1 MFSNLKSHSGG
12 LAPGPREPDRRAG
25 AERAEG
31 RHRRDQETEPAVLP
45 DCRTLATATSGS
57 EHVRSAA
64 SAQKSPLSGDGSAPS
79 ASALRAGRG
88 RVLGGTRCSA
98 HLGQG
103 PQLRPR
109 ILPGVE
115 FEREG
120 VSAPVARAGGRGL
133 GVVRGAPRLAEVAGV
148 RVRRVPA
155 PLPCTACCPARSPH
169 PVPDPV
175 TPTPPGPTDGG
186 AAGGPGNVP
195 RGGSRPPLPTGFFR
209 PSSSLQTFPHR
220 ARIYVE
226 AFSTADG
233 LGQLH
238 SPKEQGNRKGPRTS
252 KCPPHSAAVGAAM
265 SKRSSAK
272 RIRLQ
277 RTTKKFS

>member
-31 RHRRDQETEPAVLP
+31 CHRRDQETEPAVLP
-45 DCRTLATATSGS
+45 DCWTLATATSGS

-88 RVLGGTRCSA
+88 TGRSA

-109 ILPGVE
+109 IPPGVE

-155 PLPCTACCPARSPH
+155 PLPCTACCPARSPVPRPRSGH
-169 PVPDPV
+169 PH
-175 TPTPPGPTDGG
+175 PPGSHRR
-186 AAGGPGNVP
+186 
-195 RGGSRPPLPTGFFR
+195 RGGGRTWKRP
-209 PSSSLQTFPHR
+209 
-220 ARIYVE
+220 ARRV
-226 AFSTADG
+226 
-233 LGQLH
+233 
-238 SPKEQGNRKGPRTS
+238 SPA
-252 KCPPHSAAVGAAM
+252 PPHWFLPAKLVAPDFPASGAY
-265 SKRSSAK
+265 
-272 RIRLQ
+272 LC
-277 RTTKKFS
+277 RTF

>member
-1 MFSNLKSHSGG
+1 MPSG
-12 LAPGPREPDRRAG
+12 AG
-25 AERAEG
+25 AAIEGVRRRSPRSCRTAGRSRRPRAARNTCG
-31 RHRRDQETEPAVLP
+31 APRLLRSRLFPETVLP
-45 DCRTLATATSGS
+45 RVRRRSGP
-57 EHVRSAA
+57 AA
-64 SAQKSPLSGDGSAPS
+64 G
-79 ASALRAGRG
+79 AS
-88 RVLGGTRCSA
+88 SA

-155 PLPCTACCPARSPH
+155 PLLCTACCPARSPH
-169 PVPDPV
+169 PVPNPV
-175 TPTPPGPTDGG
+175 TPTPPGPTHGG
-186 AAGGPGNVP
+186 EAGGPGNVP

-226 AFSTADG
+226 PFSTADG

>member
-1 MFSNLKSHSGG
+1 MVDDASADGEHGFSKAL
-12 LAPGPREPDRRAG
+12 
-25 AERAEG
+25 EG
-31 RHRRDQETEPAVLP
+31 REGPA
-45 DCRTLATATSGS
+45 
-57 EHVRSAA
+57 AA
-64 SAQKSPLSGDGSAPS
+64 RGPA
-79 ASALRAGRG
+79 AGG
-88 RVLGGTRCSA
+88 RVLCGTCCSA

-175 TPTPPGPTDGG
+175 TPTPPGSHRR
-186 AAGGPGNVP
+186 
-195 RGGSRPPLPTGFFR
+195 RGGGRTWKRP
-209 PSSSLQTFPHR
+209 
-220 ARIYVE
+220 ARRV
-226 AFSTADG
+226 
-233 LGQLH
+233 
-238 SPKEQGNRKGPRTS
+238 SPA
-252 KCPPHSAAVGAAM
+252 PPHWFLPAKLVAPDFPASGAYLC
-265 SKRSSAK
+265 RS
-272 RIRLQ
+272 
-277 RTTKKFS
+277 F